1 MPAADGINRSPID
14 WAMRPLSHYADFAG
28 RAARSEYWWFQ
39 LFQLIAYVVL
49 GFVFGIIGSLF
60 GGAGGGFGTVMILIA
75 LLMIA
80 LVIPNLAVMVRRLHD
95 QNLSGWFILLFFIPY
110 VGSIVMIVFMCIRG
124 TDSPNRFGSDP
135 FGDERH
141 LESVF
146 A

>member
-1 MPAADGINRSPID
+1 MI
-14 WAMRPLSHYADFAG
+14 L
-28 RAARSEYWWFQ
+28 
-39 LFQLIAYVVL
+39 VVL
-49 GFVFGIIGSLF
+49 LV
-60 GGAGGGFGTVMILIA
+60 
-75 LLMIA
+75 IA

-124 TDSPNRFGSDP
+124 TDGPNRFGSDP

-141 LESVF
+141 LERVF